1 MKRIK
6 LFLKK
11 LVAKKTVILNVSNK
25 NSLHIIEVEKDCN
38 SLIESLGMSEEKADE
53 LYKECKILFLNYNNV
68 VEIASI
74 ISKKCVHANELYFC
88 CVAITSIHN
97 EMTNPMNFLQ
107 QMFNKK

>member
-11 LVAKKTVILNVSNK
+11 LVTKKTVILNVSNK
-25 NSLHIIEVEKDCN
+25 NSLHIIEVEKDCD
-38 SLIESLGMSEEKADE
+38 SLTESLGITEEKANE
-53 LYKECKILFLNYNNV
+53 LYKECKMLFLNYNNI

-74 ISKKCVHANELYFC
+74 MSKKCVHANELYFC
-88 CVAITSIHN
+88 CVTITSIHN
-97 EMTNPMNFLQ
+97 DMTNPMNFLQ